1 MPTPA
6 APSQLQ
12 VPNTYLLDDFMS
24 GKGLL
29 GPVCETGPEDENE
42 LFVSGWC
49 QRSRDSV
56 AGKGRKSSQSGCTRM
71 SKGAATQR
79 KEIWPAGRAPRYQ
92 AFGPRQGF
100 GFHSKGPGKPP
111 KALL

>member
-1 MPTPA
+1 MQFA
-6 APSQLQ
+6 AAHSPLQ

-29 GPVCETGPEDENE
+29 GPVSETGPGDENE
-42 LFVSGWC
+42 LFVSSWC

-56 AGKGRKSSQSGCTRM
+56 ASKGRESSQSGSTRV
-71 SKGAATQR
+71 SEGTATQN
-79 KEIWPAGRAPRYQ
+79 KIWPAGRAPRYQ
-92 AFGPRQGF
+92 ACGPRQRF
-100 GFHSKGPGKPP
+100 GFHSKGPGKPL